1 MFDLSYALKSGY
13 TVKITGENPERFLN
27 AAAAK
32 GIFISGAVREPGG
45 LRARIS
51 KNALALME
59 KDMPDGLELE
69 VLRSHGP
76 ARALGRYKGRSMLFV
91 GLPLMLLVVFAST
104 RFVWRVEINGGEP
117 GLRRQ
122 VEEFVTKNGVR
133 PGARIKDID
142 RTAISRKAILTFDEL
157 MWLWIDIRG
166 TVARVNIAERDLPP
180 EIASKEPA
188 NVIAAETGVVERLTV
203 TGGAAAVSEGQ
214 SVEKGSL
221 LISAVVESE
230 RVDPM
235 LRHAG
240 GEVIAR
246 VWREK
251 NILIPK
257 LTEKRTRTGA
267 SRVIR
272 AIKIKKFIVNF
283 SLNSSILYPKYDRIK
298 KSYRLGNIP
307 VEFISCK
314 YMEVDAEYVPTD
326 IEKQKSDFRRT
337 FEEELASG
345 GAEIVSINESQ
356 SDAGDYVEYS
366 LTAECL
372 TDIGKTVPIE

>member
-1 MFDLSYALKSGY
+1 MFDLSYALKSSY

-32 GIFISGAVREPGG
+32 GIFISGAVREAEG
-45 LRARIS
+45 LKARIS
-51 KNALALME
+51 KNALILME
-59 KDMPDGLELE
+59 NDMPEGLELK
-69 VLRSHGP
+69 VLRSHGL
-76 ARALGRYKGRSMLFV
+76 AGVLGRYKRRSMLFV
-91 GLPLMLLVVFAST
+91 GLPLVLLAIFAST
-104 RFVWRVEINGGEP
+104 RFIWRVEINGGDPE
-117 GLRRQ
+117 LKQR

-142 RTAISRKAILTFDEL
+142 QTAISHKAILSFDEL

-188 NVIAAETGVVERLTV
+188 NVIATETGLIEKLTV
-203 TGGAAAVSEGQ
+203 TGGVAAVAEGQ

-221 LISAVVESE
+221 LISGVVESE
-230 RVDPM
+230 RIDPM

-283 SLNSSILYPKYDRIK
+283 SLNSSILYPKYDKIRN
-298 KSYRLGNIP
+298 SYRLGNIP
-307 VEFISCK
+307 VEFITDK
-314 YMEVDAEYVPTD
+314 YMEVDGEYVPTD
-326 IEKQKSDFRRT
+326 IEKEKSDFRRN
-337 FEEELASG
+337 FEEELTSS
-345 GAEIVSINESQ
+345 GAEIVNISESQ
-356 SDAGDYVEYS
+356 QDAGDYVEYS